1 MFQVLEQ
8 VPIPAPDSKRDLR
21 AKLRNILGYLGFPSG
36 TMIEVTGTCDGGH
49 YAVGNIGPLEPPKNK
64 TASLTGSSGWR
75 FESSNDAAYV
85 WMIRGVMKKI
95 SS

>member
-8 VPIPAPDSKRDLR
+8 VAIPAPAYRRDLR
-21 AKLRNILGYLGFPSG
+21 AELRNVLGYLGFPSG

-49 YAVGNIGPLEPPKNK
+49 YAVGDIKPLEPPKNR

-75 FESSNDAAYV
+75 FESSNYAAYV